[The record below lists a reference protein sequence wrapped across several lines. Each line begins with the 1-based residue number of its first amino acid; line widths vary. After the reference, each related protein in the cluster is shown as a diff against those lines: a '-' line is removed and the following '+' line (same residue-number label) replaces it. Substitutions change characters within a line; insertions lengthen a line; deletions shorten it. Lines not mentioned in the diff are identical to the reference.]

1 MSWMR
6 LAACITFAASLWAP
20 AAHAQS
26 LEAAR
31 AAFKDG
37 RFAEASELAA
47 ADGTSEGLALAAE
60 TLAIHGFHV
69 AEEGDRQALFQRA
82 QALAEE
88 AIRLDDTNAE
98 AHLQLS
104 HAMGRYA
111 QTLGKGMKALR
122 LAKPVREA
130 MERAVA
136 LAPDLA
142 HAQLSLASWHAEASR
157 SLAGRMTTGASKKTA
172 TQHFQRAYALAPDD
186 KAVQV
191 EYAKGLL
198 ALNKRRNR
206 DQARKLFTEAAET
219 PPRDA
224 YEGILQQ
231 QAREQLVA
239 LDGS

>member
-6 LAACITFAASLWAP
+6 FVACLAVAGFPWTTT
-20 AAHAQS
+20 AHAES
-26 LEAAR
+26 MEAAR
-31 AAFKDG
+31 AAYAEG
-37 RFAEASELAA
+37 RFAEASELARA
-47 ADGTSEGLALAAE
+47 VGTSDGMAFAAE

-69 AEEGDRQALFQRA
+69 ADEADGQALFQQA
-82 QALAEE
+82 QGFAEE
-88 AIRLDDTNAE
+88 AIRLDDANPQ

-111 QTLGKGMKALR
+111 QTVGAMKAGG
-122 LAKPVREA
+122 LATKVREA
-130 MERAVA
+130 MEQAIA

-142 HAQLSLASWHAEASR
+142 LAHLSLASWHAEASR
-157 SLAGRMTTGASKKTA
+157 NMMARMMFGASKKKA
-172 TQHFQRAYALAPDD
+172 TEHFERAHDLAPDD

-206 DQARKLFTEAAET
+206 DQARELFTQAAET

-224 YEGILQQ
+224 YEGILQAE
-231 QAREQLVA
+231 AREQLAA
-239 LDGS
+239 LGGG

>member
-1 MSWMR
+1 MSRMR
-6 LAACITFAASLWAP
+6 LIACIALAASLWGP
-20 AAHAQS
+20 AALAQP
-26 LEAAR
+26 LDAAR
-31 AAFKDG
+31 TAFEEG

-47 ADGTSEGLALAAE
+47 AVGTSEALALAAE

-69 AEEGDRQALFQRA
+69 AKESERQALFQRA
-82 QALAEE
+82 QAFAEE

-98 AHLQLS
+98 AYLQLS

-111 QTLGKGMKALR
+111 QTLGKGMKALG

-130 MERAVA
+130 MERAVT
-136 LAPDLA
+136 LAPDLGRA
-142 HAQLSLASWHAEASR
+142 HLSLASWHAEASR
-157 SLAGRMTTGASKKTA
+157 NLAGRMMTGASKKKA
-172 TQHFQRAYALAPDD
+172 AEHFERAYALAPDD
-186 KAVQV
+186 KAVQA

-206 DQARKLFTEAAET
+206 DRARELFTRAAET

-224 YEGILQQ
+224 YERILQEE
-231 QAREQLVA
+231 AREGLAA

>member
-1 MSWMR
+1 MSRKR
-6 LAACITFAASLWAP
+6 LVPCITLAASLWAM

-26 LEAAR
+26 LDAAR
-31 AAFKDG
+31 AAFEEG

-47 ADGTSEGLALAAE
+47 AVGTSEGLALAAE
-60 TLAIHGFHV
+60 TLAIHGFHR
-69 AEEGDRQALFQRA
+69 APEPERQALFQKA
-82 QALAEE
+82 QSFAEE
-88 AIRLDDTNAE
+88 AIRLDDMNPE

-111 QTLGKGMKALR
+111 QTLGKGVKALR
-122 LAKPVREA
+122 LAGPVREA

-142 HAQLSLASWHAEASR
+142 RAQLSLASWHAEAGR
-157 SLAGRMTTGASKKTA
+157 NLAGRMMTGASKKTA
-172 TQHFQRAYALAPDD
+172 AEHFERAYALAPGD

-198 ALNKRRNR
+198 ALDRRRNR
-206 DQARKLFTEAAET
+206 DRARELFTEAAET

-224 YEGILQQ
+224 YDGILQEE
-231 QAREQLVA
+231 ARAWLAA

>member
-1 MSWMR
+1 MSRMR
-6 LAACITFAASLWAP
+6 LIACITLAASLWGP
-20 AAHAQS
+20 AALAQP
-26 LEAAR
+26 LDAAR
-31 AAFKDG
+31 TAFEEG

-47 ADGTSEGLALAAE
+47 AVGTSGALALAAE

-69 AEEGDRQALFQRA
+69 AKESERQALFQRA
-82 QALAEE
+82 QAFAEE
-88 AIRLDDTNAE
+88 AIRLDDTNTE

-111 QTLGKGMKALR
+111 ETLGKGMKALG
-122 LAKPVREA
+122 LAKPVCEA

-136 LAPDLA
+136 LAPDLGRA
-142 HAQLSLASWHAEASR
+142 HLSLASWHAEASGN
-157 SLAGRMTTGASKKTA
+157 LTGRMMTGASKKKA
-172 TQHFQRAYALAPDD
+172 AEHFERAYALAPAD

-206 DQARKLFTEAAET
+206 ERARELFTQAAET

-224 YEGILQQ
+224 YEAILRE
-231 QAREQLVA
+231 QAREGLAA
-239 LDGS
+239 LDAS

>member
-1 MSWMR
+1 MFTKR
-6 LAACITFAASLWAP
+6 LVTCFTVAASLSAP

-26 LEAAR
+26 PEAAR
-31 AAFKDG
+31 AAFEAG

-47 ADGTSEGLALAAE
+47 ALGTSDGLALAAE
-60 TLAIHGFHV
+60 ALAIHGFHV
-69 AEEGDRQALFQRA
+69 AEEQDRPALFQRA
-82 QALAEE
+82 QAFAEE
-88 AIRLDDTNAE
+88 AIRLDDTNAQ
-98 AHLQLS
+98 AYLQLS

-111 QTLGKGMKALR
+111 QTLGKGVKALR
-122 LAKPVREA
+122 LARPVREA

-157 SLAGRMTTGASKKTA
+157 NLAGRMMTGASKKTA
-172 TQHFQRAYALAPDD
+172 AEHFERAYALAPDD

-198 ALNKRRNR
+198 ALDRRRNR
-206 DQARKLFTEAAET
+206 DRARELFTAAAET

-224 YEGILQQ
+224 YDAIVQQ
-231 QAREQLVA
+231 EARERLAA

>member
-1 MSWMR
+1 MSR
-6 LAACITFAASLWAP
+6 KRFVTCIALAAGLWAP
-20 AAHAQS
+20 AAPAQP
-26 LEAAR
+26 LDAAR
-31 AAFKDG
+31 AAFADG

-47 ADGTSEGLALAAE
+47 AVGTSEALALAAE
-60 TLAIHGFHV
+60 MLAIHGFHV
-69 AEEGDRQALFQRA
+69 AEESERQGLFQRA
-82 QALAEE
+82 QAFAEE

-98 AHLQLS
+98 AYLQLS

-111 QTLGKGMKALR
+111 QTLGKGMKALG

-136 LAPDLA
+136 LAPDLGRA
-142 HAQLSLASWHAEASR
+142 HLSLASWHAEASR
-157 SLAGRMTTGASKKTA
+157 NLAGRMMTGASKKKA
-172 TQHFQRAYALAPDD
+172 AEHFERAYALAPAD

-198 ALNKRRNR
+198 ALNKRKNR
-206 DQARKLFTEAAET
+206 DRARELFTRAAET

-224 YEGILQQ
+224 YERILQEE
-231 QAREQLVA
+231 AREGLAA